1 MGEIKKRLNLWVQIF
16 LAVLFCLINA
26 VAVVSM
32 LHMQGN
38 ARVVNY
44 TGIVRGATQRLVK
57 LEINGT
63 ENDKLMNYLDG
74 IVAELSTGEGENN
87 LIAIPDDTYQELM
100 GQMRREWDEIKTEI
114 IRVRQGADSQRLF
127 GLSEDFFELANDT
140 VSAAERYSESRVSNT
155 IGTLICLDAGF
166 ILLFILLG
174 INRRRREKVQ
184 LALESAQQANLAK
197 SSFLSQISHEIRT
210 PMNGIIG
217 MTAIARKHMDDPEKL
232 GDCLDKID
240 LSSGYL
246 LSLLNDVLDMSRIES
261 GKLVLEHN
269 PFDLT
274 EVFERIAVM
283 FRQKAEDSGIRLKI
297 QYEGLTA
304 THVVGDN
311 LRLCQILVNLVSNA
325 LKFTPSGGCVV
336 VEARE
341 LAVSDADV
349 SLEFKVMDS
358 GIGISDAFQEHI
370 FDPFEQELAGTAR
383 QYGGTGL
390 GLAISSNFIRMMGGK
405 ISVHSQLGKG
415 ATFIV
420 DVTLERAAPES
431 VLQAASAEEQLL
443 KAAELAS
450 DCFKDKKILLAE
462 DNDINAE
469 IATELLRLRRI
480 EVERAAD
487 GRQAAELFAHSPQG
501 YFDVILM
508 DINMPVKNG
517 LEAAREI
524 RAMARADARTVPIL
538 AMTANTFQ
546 EDRDQAMAAGMTGFL
561 PKPFD
566 VEQLYRALQDTV
578 PKRPD
583 P

>member
-261 GKLVLEHN
+261 GKLVLEHD

-469 IATELLRLRRI
+469 IVAALLEERGVRVDLARNGKTAI
-480 EVERAAD
+480 EQFRE
-487 GRQAAELFAHSPQG
+487 SPEDT
-501 YFDVILM
+501 YALILM
-508 DINMPVKNG
+508 DIQMPVMDG
-517 LEAAREI
+517 LEATRTI
-524 RAMARADARTVPIL
+524 RALERTDARRIPIIGLSANAFAEDVDKALKSGMNGYLAKPIVP
-538 AMTANTFQ
+538 
-546 EDRDQAMAAGMTGFL
+546 
-561 PKPFD
+561 
-566 VEQLYRALQDTV
+566 EQLYQTLSEALV
-578 PKRPD
+578 CEMA
-583 P
+583 